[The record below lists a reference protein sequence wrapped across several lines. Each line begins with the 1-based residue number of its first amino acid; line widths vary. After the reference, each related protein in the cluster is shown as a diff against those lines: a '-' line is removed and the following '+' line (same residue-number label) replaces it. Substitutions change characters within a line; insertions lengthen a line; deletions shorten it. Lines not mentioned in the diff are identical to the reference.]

1 MQEQLIRRV
10 AVYSLLLN
18 IGLVG
23 AKLFL
28 SSAAGSLAL
37 RADAVHSLVDVLASL
52 ALIAGLEISG
62 RKSKSFPYGLYKV
75 ENVAAV
81 IISLLLF
88 LTAYE
93 IALEAW
99 KGQVAEVPAYG
110 GWILWAVAALVP
122 IPFIFGSYQERV
134 GRQANS
140 PSLTADGIQH
150 KADVL
155 TSSLVFLALLAQR
168 SGFPLDRIAAV
179 VIALFIVK
187 EGWEILKSGMR
198 VLLDASVDKKT
209 LEEIRSLIKEEPAVS
224 DLKEV
229 TARNSGRYLFVEAS
243 VIFRITD
250 LRRAHQISQHI
261 EEKIRKAVPNV
272 DRVLIHYEP
281 RTKTELRYAVPL
293 AGTGGE
299 VSKHFGESPY
309 FALLDIDSK
318 RKTLQRQVIVA
329 NPHKDLPKGKGLKVA
344 AFLLSYKP
352 DVIIT
357 REGLTGKGPGYAFAE
372 SGVETVQTE
381 AESLDD
387 MVEEILSENKGS
399 EA

>member
-1 MQEQLIRRV
+1 MQEALIRRV

-18 IGLVG
+18 AGLVI

-28 SSAAGSLAL
+28 SSASGSLAL
-37 RADAVHSLVDVLASL
+37 EADAVHSLVDVLASV
-52 ALIAGLEISG
+52 ALIVGLELSS
-62 RKSKSFPYGLYKV
+62 RKAKGFPYGLYKV

-81 IISLLLF
+81 IISFLLF

-99 KGQVAEVPAYG
+99 VGETADVPAYG
-110 GWILWAVAALVP
+110 GWVLWAVAALVP

-134 GRQANS
+134 GRKANS
-140 PSLTADGIQH
+140 PSLIADGIQH

-155 TSSLVFLALLAQR
+155 TSSMVFAALLAQR
-168 SGFPLDRIAAV
+168 SGFPLDRIAAAI
-179 VIALFIVK
+179 IALIIVR

-198 VLLDASVDKKT
+198 VLLDASVDRDT
-209 LEEIRSLIKEEPAVS
+209 LEKIRSLIDEEPEVS

-229 TARNSGRYLFVEAS
+229 AARNSGRYLFVEAS
-243 VIFRITD
+243 VVLRITD
-250 LRRAHQISQHI
+250 LRKAHLISEHI
-261 EEKIRKAVPNV
+261 EAKIRKAVPNV
-272 DRVLIHYEP
+272 ERVLIHYEP
-281 RTKTELRYAVPL
+281 RTKTVLRYAVPL

-318 RKTLQRQVIVA
+318 SKTLQRQETVA

-344 AFLLSYKP
+344 AFLLVHKP

-357 REGLTGKGPGYAFAE
+357 KEVLVGKGPGYAFAE
-372 SGVETVQTE
+372 SGVETVQT
-381 AESLDD
+381 AAGSLEE
-387 MVEEILSENKGS
+387 VVKEILHESEGT
-399 EA
+399 